1 MRFSAPA
8 HTHLSDRVE
17 PLREYPLK
25 RQRVLAIKAEEKG
38 GTSMRRKLLLV
49 SGMVGVCALTAVA
62 TALAASG
69 KTQHARSAH
78 AAADSR
84 QGGYGPPGG
93 FGGPGG
99 PGAFAVH
106 AESVVL
112 NKAGTEFIT
121 LTTDSGT
128 VKSVE
133 ASAGKLTIAEAA
145 KSVTY
150 KTVTLSIPSGA
161 KVTLDGKSSSLE
173 SLKEGDRVR
182 VSSSSEGTSVEA
194 TDSSFHPEGGGWH
207 GGPPPAAQTP
217 GSE

>member
-1 MRFSAPA
+1 
-8 HTHLSDRVE
+8 
-17 PLREYPLK
+17 
-25 RQRVLAIKAEEKG
+25 
-38 GTSMRRKLLLV
+38 MRRKLLLV
-49 SGMVGVCALTAVA
+49 YGVVGVCALAGVA

-69 KTQHARSAH
+69 KTQHAKSGHVASAGSSQ
-78 AAADSR
+78 A
-84 QGGYGPPGG
+84 GYGPPGG

-99 PGAFAVH
+99 PGGFAVH

-112 NKAGTEFIT
+112 DKAGTGFIT

-145 KSVTY
+145 KSVAY

-161 KVTLDGKSSSLE
+161 KVTLDGKSSTLE
-173 SLKEGDRVR
+173 SLKEGDRVN

-194 TDSSFHPEGGGWH
+194 TDSSFHPEGGTWH